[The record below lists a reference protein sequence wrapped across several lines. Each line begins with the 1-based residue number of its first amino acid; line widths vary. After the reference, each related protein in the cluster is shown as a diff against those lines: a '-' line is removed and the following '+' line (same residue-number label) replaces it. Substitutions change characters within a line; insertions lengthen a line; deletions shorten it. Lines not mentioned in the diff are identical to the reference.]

1 MNGTEVEQVSV
12 EYVPERVDLDDG
24 LDGEFRE
31 EFKKIFEKF
40 SFQYPLGSLESA
52 SKMKKEADLSD
63 SEDEEQQDNRQKE
76 KGLSKKRKKHGRRMK
91 IAEVKRYC
99 SRPDVVEVWDATAA
113 DPKLLVFLKAY
124 RNTVPVPRHWCQK
137 RNSCR
142 VSGELESSHFNYQ
155 ISLLRQELRKLDK
168 LAMRKRI
175 VRSLQKQSERM
186 QPRMKKMDIDY
197 PALYDAFFKYQTKPK
212 LTTHGDLYYEGKEF
226 EVKQLM
232 EMKPCTLSY
241 ELREALGIPDVASPP
256 YLRNMQRYGAPPSYP
271 NLKIPGFNAP
281 IPQEADKPHV
291 VDTEPV
297 DKTRHWGDLEEAE
310 DQIEE
315 EELEDGIESVESVD
329 TLPKYSYWH

>member
-1 MNGTEVEQVSV
+1 
-12 EYVPERVDLDDG
+12 
-24 LDGEFRE
+24 
-31 EFKKIFEKF
+31 
-40 SFQYPLGSLESA
+40 
-52 SKMKKEADLSD
+52 
-63 SEDEEQQDNRQKE
+63 
-76 KGLSKKRKKHGRRMK
+76 MK

-137 RNSCR
+137 RKFLQGR
-142 VSGELESSHFNYQ
+142 RGIGKQPFQLPDFIAATGIEKV
-155 ISLLRQELRKLDK
+155 RQACNEKEDSKKLK
-168 LAMRKRI
+168 
-175 VRSLQKQSERM
+175 QKQSERM

-310 DQIEE
+310 DEIE